1 MFDIHQIW
9 LDNFKSF
16 RGKHTFRFPEET
28 GLYFVTGKNEDSP
41 RLGANGIGKSTL
53 LDAIY
58 WCLYGRTLRG
68 LKANDVITWD
78 EKTCT
83 VSLTMQV
90 GEIPFKVTRGQSPN
104 YLSIDGVKVEQEAVI
119 DLIRLTPEAFVYG
132 VMLPQFGQ
140 SFFELKP
147 ADKLTLFS
155 QIMGLDYWLERSEKA
170 ATTTKQFEDD
180 IAAVSSAIATSK
192 RRKDDTLIDLKT
204 LERNAEM
211 AEEAAKAAALAV
223 KKEAAA
229 LSAQIKI
236 ILDNFNDADA
246 WHKELLAEVEIKE
259 DSIEQMKKV
268 EKVYLDRS
276 KALHTE
282 RTTLGARM
290 EVAFEAKE
298 LLNKLKDVCPTC
310 KQKVDKKHL
319 NQERANL
326 EKALEEHRVAF
337 DAMTKKWDIAYRFY
351 EKTMVSIEEANNALK
366 AVNRDVSKALVKK
379 QTANS
384 ELSYLKSRK
393 KDIDGKVTVKENPYR
408 AMIESKLTQH
418 DKLTKEIATG
428 TQKLNDLNAQH
439 AAAIYWVAGFKR
451 VRLFIIEETLKALE
465 MEVNSSLTSLGLV
478 DWQIE
483 FDVERENKSGGVTKG
498 FVVFVRSPDHPEPV
512 RFESWSGGETQRLQL
527 AGDLGL
533 ANLIMQQAGL
543 VSTIEMLDE
552 PSEHLSTEGVMD
564 LVETL
569 AQRAIHDDKRIL
581 LVDHRTIDF
590 SGFTD
595 TINIIK
601 TEAGSAFEKR
611 PALVKERA

>member
-104 YLSIDGVKVEQEAVI
+104 YLSIDGVKVEQEAVN

-268 EKVYLDRS
+268 EKVYLDCS

-366 AVNRDVSKALVKK
+366 LPIQSF
-379 QTANS
+379 
-384 ELSYLKSRK
+384 
-393 KDIDGKVTVKENPYR
+393 
-408 AMIESKLTQH
+408 H
-418 DKLTKEIATG
+418 
-428 TQKLNDLNAQH
+428 
-439 AAAIYWVAGFKR
+439 
-451 VRLFIIEETLKALE
+451 TLKAARKTL
-465 MEVNSSLTSLGLV
+465 MVKSLL
-478 DWQIE
+478 
-483 FDVERENKSGGVTKG
+483 RK
-498 FVVFVRSPDHPEPV
+498 
-512 RFESWSGGETQRLQL
+512 
-527 AGDLGL
+527 
-533 ANLIMQQAGL
+533 
-543 VSTIEMLDE
+543 
-552 PSEHLSTEGVMD
+552 
-564 LVETL
+564 TL
-569 AQRAIHDDKRIL
+569 TVQ
-581 LVDHRTIDF
+581 
-590 SGFTD
+590 
-595 TINIIK
+595 
-601 TEAGSAFEKR
+601 
-611 PALVKERA
+611 

>member
-104 YLSIDGVKVEQEAVI
+104 YLSIDGVKVEQEAVN

-590 SGFTD
+590 SGLTD
-595 TINIIK
+595 PINIIK
-601 TEAGSAFEKR
+601 TEDGSAFEKR

>member
-104 YLSIDGVKVEQEAVI
+104 YLSIDGVKVEQEAVN

-601 TEAGSAFEKR
+601 TEDGSACE
-611 PALVKERA
+611 

>member
-104 YLSIDGVKVEQEAVI
+104 YLSIDGVKVEQEAVN

-451 VRLFIIEETLKALE
+451 VRLFIIDETLKALE

-601 TEAGSAFEKR
+601 TEDGSAFEKR

>member
-104 YLSIDGVKVEQEAVI
+104 YLSIDGVKVEQEAVN

-601 TEAGSAFEKR
+601 TEDGSAFEKR

>member
-1 MFDIHQIW
+1 VFDIHQIW

-104 YLSIDGVKVEQEAVI
+104 YLSIDGVKVEQEAVN

-601 TEAGSAFEKR
+601 TEDGSAFEKR

>member
-1 MFDIHQIW
+1 
-9 LDNFKSF
+9 
-16 RGKHTFRFPEET
+16 
-28 GLYFVTGKNEDSP
+28 
-41 RLGANGIGKSTL
+41 
-53 LDAIY
+53 
-58 WCLYGRTLRG
+58 
-68 LKANDVITWD
+68 
-78 EKTCT
+78 
-83 VSLTMQV
+83 
-90 GEIPFKVTRGQSPN
+90 
-104 YLSIDGVKVEQEAVI
+104 
-119 DLIRLTPEAFVYG
+119 
-132 VMLPQFGQ
+132 
-140 SFFELKP
+140 
-147 ADKLTLFS
+147 
-155 QIMGLDYWLERSEKA
+155 
-170 ATTTKQFEDD
+170 
-180 IAAVSSAIATSK
+180 
-192 RRKDDTLIDLKT
+192 
-204 LERNAEM
+204 
-211 AEEAAKAAALAV
+211 
-223 KKEAAA
+223 
-229 LSAQIKI
+229 
-236 ILDNFNDADA
+236 
-246 WHKELLAEVEIKE
+246 
-259 DSIEQMKKV
+259 
-268 EKVYLDRS
+268 
-276 KALHTE
+276 
-282 RTTLGARM
+282 
-290 EVAFEAKE
+290 
-298 LLNKLKDVCPTC
+298 
-310 KQKVDKKHL
+310 
-319 NQERANL
+319 
-326 EKALEEHRVAF
+326 
-337 DAMTKKWDIAYRFY
+337 
-351 EKTMVSIEEANNALK
+351 
-366 AVNRDVSKALVKK
+366 
-379 QTANS
+379 
-384 ELSYLKSRK
+384 
-393 KDIDGKVTVKENPYR
+393 
-408 AMIESKLTQH
+408 MIESKLTQH

-601 TEAGSAFEKR
+601 TEDGSAFEKR